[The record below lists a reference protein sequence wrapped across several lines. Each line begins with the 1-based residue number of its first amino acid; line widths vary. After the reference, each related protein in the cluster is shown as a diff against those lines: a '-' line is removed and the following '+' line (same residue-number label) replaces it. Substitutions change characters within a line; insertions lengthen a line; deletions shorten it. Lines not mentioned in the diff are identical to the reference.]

1 MSAPPP
7 PMDPIDRQVEESLGA
22 LGAAGGESAPA
33 LSPELERELASL
45 APVKLRAPRRQ
56 LAGILALSL
65 LYSSGVMALSGLRR
79 DLGGL
84 PLWHLVGFAALWL
97 ISFAAVSWLVIVP
110 ARGHMMPRARLAAVV
125 AAAAAGLLIAAGL
138 FLPQSVPGLSTV
150 YSPTVSSVV
159 EHAGCIRWGLLG
171 AGLPILLAALAVRG
185 SVPVGS
191 GFAAAAL
198 GAAGGALGG
207 LVLQFHCPITERFH
221 VGFVHG
227 GLVILASLIAVL
239 SAQARAS
246 TRGGASDPG
255 QG

>member
-1 MSAPPP
+1 VSAPIDPR
-7 PMDPIDRQVEESLGA
+7 DPIDRKVEESLGA
-22 LGAAGGESAPA
+22 LGAAGGEGAPS
-33 LSPELERELASL
+33 LSPELERELGSL
-45 APVKLRAPRRQ
+45 SAVKTRAPRRQ

-65 LYSSGVMALSGLRR
+65 LYASGVVAVCGLRR

-97 ISFAAVSWLVIVP
+97 VSFASISWLVIVP

-125 AAAAAGLLIAAGL
+125 AAAAAGMLIAVGL
-138 FLPQSVPGLSTV
+138 FLSRSVPGLSTV
-150 YSPTVSSVV
+150 YTPTVAAVV
-159 EHAGCIRWGLLG
+159 GRAGCIRWGLLG
-171 AGLPILLAALAVRG
+171 AVLPILLAALAVRG

-191 GFAAAAL
+191 RFAAAAL

-239 SAQARAS
+239 TAQAAARNPS
-246 TRGGASDPG
+246 PPSDPR
-255 QG
+255 